1 MKLTSFPTRFE
12 LGSVRSRISPVLG
25 SGTGA
30 QQHAA
35 HHISSGL
42 LSAPSGFAPSDGL
55 FMMGF
60 VFDFMISSQQE
71 RGSLP
76 LGRVPLGPGRRVPVN
91 LDTPGHPHGCGVL
104 LGCPAARH
112 RLHAPAEGKKTLKW
126 SHPTVK
132 KVPKY
137 SEISPLPEISAGF
150 RVLLCANSSGPPLP
164 RQGPGEQTPGNSL
177 EVLDPIPCLG
187 QPVLREE
194 LQQLP
199 GGCLQSGF

>member
-1 MKLTSFPTRFE
+1 MLFKRVKLTSFPTRFE

-60 VFDFMISSQQE
+60 VFDFMISSHQE

-76 LGRVPLGPGRRVPVN
+76 LGRVPLGPGRRAPVN

-112 RLHAPAEGKKTLKW
+112 PLHAPAEGKNLC
-126 SHPTVK
+126 

-137 SEISPLPEISAGF
+137 SENISSARDF
-150 RVLLCANSSGPPLP
+150 CWLQSPSVR
-164 RQGPGEQTPGNSL
+164 
-177 EVLDPIPCLG
+177 
-187 QPVLREE
+187 
-194 LQQLP
+194 QQLWATP
-199 GGCLQSGF
+199 SQARTRGTNARQLT